1 MGLKM
6 DKIIAFE
13 TTRLGAVVCFVV
25 NLALWGIIGWMIGVQ
40 A

>member
-1 MGLKM
+1 MM

-13 TTRLGAVVCFVV
+13 NTRLGAAVCFVV

>member
-1 MGLKM
+1 MM

-13 TTRLGAVVCFVV
+13 NTRLGAVVCFVA
-25 NLALWGIIGWMIGVQ
+25 NLALCGLIGWMIGVQ

>member
-1 MGLKM
+1 M

-13 TTRLGAVVCFVV
+13 NTRLGAVVCFVV
-25 NLALWGIIGWMIGVQ
+25 NLAIWGIIGWMIGVQ